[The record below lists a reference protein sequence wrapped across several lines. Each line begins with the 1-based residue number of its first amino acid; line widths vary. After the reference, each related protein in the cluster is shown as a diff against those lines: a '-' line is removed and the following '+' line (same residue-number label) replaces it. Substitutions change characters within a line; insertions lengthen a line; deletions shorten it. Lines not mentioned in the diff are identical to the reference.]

1 MKVAVFST
9 KPFDRAFLEKHN
21 SFYGHKLI
29 FFEERLTEQSTALA
43 ISFRAVCVFV
53 NDQLNSKVLTELL
66 ENGTSLI
73 ALRGAG
79 FNNVD
84 IVTAGE
90 LGLTVVRVPEYS
102 PYAVAEHTV
111 ALIMALNRRV
121 CRAHSRVRE
130 GNFSLEGLLGFEL
143 HGSTIGIVG
152 TGRIGKIVAK
162 ILNGFG
168 CVLLAFDPSPNSE
181 CRSFGVKYV
190 SLDELYSKSDVITL
204 HCPLMPRTC
213 HMISAETISRMKTGV
228 MLINTSRGALIDTKA
243 VIEALKSGKIGY
255 LGLDV
260 YEEEADLFFE
270 DLSNQIIQDDV
281 LARLL
286 TFPNVII
293 TSHQAFFTRN
303 ALESIAKTTLA
314 NITDFEKGQPCANE
328 INAEI
333 IMR

>member
-1 MKVAVFST
+1 MKVAVFSS
-9 KPFDRAFLEKHN
+9 KPFDRAFLEEHN
-21 SFYGHKLI
+21 SSYGHKLV
-29 FFEERLTEQSTALA
+29 FFEERLTEQSSTLA
-43 ISFRAVCVFV
+43 IGFSAVCIFV
-53 NDQLNSKVLTELL
+53 NDQLNSKVLMELS

-73 ALRGAG
+73 ALRSAG

-102 PYAVAEHTV
+102 SYAVAEHTV

-152 TGRIGKIVAK
+152 TGRIGKIIAK

-181 CRSFGVKYV
+181 CGSFGVKYV

-204 HCPLMPRTC
+204 HCPLMPRTH
-213 HMISAETISRMKTGV
+213 HMISAEAISRIKTGV
-228 MLINTSRGALIDTKA
+228 MLINTSRGALIDTTA

-260 YEEEADLFFE
+260 YEEEADVFFE

-293 TSHQAFFTRN
+293 TGHQAFFTRN
-303 ALESIAKTTLA
+303 ALENIAKTTLA
-314 NITDFEKGQPCANE
+314 NITDFEKGQPCVNE
-328 INAEI
+328 ITAEI
-333 IMR
+333 IMS

>member
-21 SFYGHKLI
+21 SSYGHKLV
-29 FFEERLTEQSTALA
+29 FFEERLTEHSSTLA
-43 ISFRAVCVFV
+43 IGFRAVCIFV
-53 NDQLNSKVLTELL
+53 NDQLNSKVLTELSKN
-66 ENGTSLI
+66 ETSLI
-73 ALRGAG
+73 ALRSAG

-84 IVTAGE
+84 IVTADK

-204 HCPLMPRTC
+204 HCPLMPRTG

-333 IMR
+333 MMR

>member
-1 MKVAVFST
+1 MKVAVFSS
-9 KPFDRAFLEKHN
+9 KPFDRAFLEEHN
-21 SFYGHKLI
+21 SSYGHKLV
-29 FFEERLTEQSTALA
+29 FFEERLTEQSSTLA
-43 ISFRAVCVFV
+43 IGFSAVCIFV
-53 NDQLNSKVLTELL
+53 NDQLNSKVLMELS

-73 ALRGAG
+73 ALRSAG

-102 PYAVAEHTV
+102 SYAVAEHTV

-152 TGRIGKIVAK
+152 TGRIGKIIAK

-181 CRSFGVKYV
+181 CGSFGVKYV

-204 HCPLMPRTC
+204 HCPLMPRTH
-213 HMISAETISRMKTGV
+213 HMISAEAISRIKTGV
-228 MLINTSRGALIDTKA
+228 MLINTSRGALIDTTA

-260 YEEEADLFFE
+260 YEEEADVFFE

-293 TSHQAFFTRN
+293 TGHQAFFTRN
-303 ALESIAKTTLA
+303 ALENIAKTTLA

-333 IMR
+333 MMR